1 MTTRRTL
8 LAVGMMAALAL
19 GVAAEATA
27 SVYSSSRLLIK
38 DLEIEIGGLTAPDNP
53 RFTFTTVSSAF
64 LNGVESAL
72 TTTCTGNSTSTD
84 CGTPPLIL
92 GSTNSI
98 GTPTRNPGDFSFF
111 GPGFGQTY
119 ANASSEIQDAELVT
133 GAPTI
138 ANQISEA
145 EIAGTG
151 VGISNT
157 QLSSNTRLEFTFDVS
172 GEGSLNLSFLA
183 NPDLYV
189 AVNTPKLVDAFAIAR
204 LDASF
209 ELIGPTGQTI
219 RWSPNGEVDG
229 GVSGCAAGLCTT
241 TSAERLN
248 SVSIGLGAGN
258 PTDNAFSD
266 ARGGTLGG
274 SNPDPDIGFGAY
286 SFTVD
291 GLTDGNLTA
300 ILASSTFA
308 EARQEVPEP
317 ATMLLLGSGLVGL
330 GMFAAY
336 RRQRRTGS

>member
-1 MTTRRTL
+1 MTMKRSITAAAL
-8 LAVGMMAALAL
+8 LAALTL
-19 GVAAEATA
+19 GATSPAVA

-72 TTTCTGNSTSTD
+72 TTTCTGNSTGTD

-133 GAPTI
+133 GDPTI

-209 ELIGPTGQTI
+209 ELIGPQGVI
-219 RWSPNGEVDG
+219 RWSPDGGTG
-229 GVSGCAAGLCTT
+229 GVSGCAAGLCTAF
-241 TSAERLN
+241 SAERLN

-266 ARGGTLGG
+266 HRGGTLGG
-274 SNPDPDIGFGAY
+274 PNPDPDIGFGAY
-286 SFTVD
+286 GFKVD
-291 GLTDGNLTA
+291 SLTDGTWTL

>member
-1 MTTRRTL
+1 MTMKRSITAAAL
-8 LAVGMMAALAL
+8 LAALTL
-19 GVAAEATA
+19 GATSPAVA
-27 SVYSSSRLLIK
+27 SVYSSSRLLIQ
-38 DLEIEIGGLTAPDNP
+38 DLTIEIGGLATPDNP
-53 RFTFTTVSSAF
+53 RFTFTTTSSAF
-64 LNGVESAL
+64 LNGVQSSL
-72 TTTCTGNSTSTD
+72 TTTCTGTSTSTD
-84 CGTPPLIL
+84 CGGPPLIL

-98 GTPTRNPGDFSFF
+98 GTPTRNPGDFNFF

-119 ANASSEIQDAELVT
+119 ANASSEIQNAELVT
-133 GAPTI
+133 GQPTI

-145 EIAGTG
+145 EISGTG

-157 QLSSNTRLEFTFDVS
+157 QLSSNTRLSFTFDIS
-172 GEGSLNLSFLA
+172 GDGSLDLSFLA

-189 AVNTPKLVDAFAIAR
+189 AVNTPNLIDAFAIAR

-219 RWSPNGEVDG
+219 RWSPDG
-229 GVSGCAAGLCTT
+229 GTGGVTGCAAGLLCTAV
-241 TSAERLN
+241 SAERLN
-248 SVSIGLGAGN
+248 SVAIGLGSGN

-266 ARGGTLGG
+266 ARGGDLGG

-286 SFTVD
+286 GFTVD
-291 GLTDGNLTA
+291 GLTNGEWTL